1 MSNEGFSMSNDEG
14 VPRISEAMPVVRETR
29 IDNGMRVVSLAPIGR
44 PATEAASDV
53 AVFQMRLMS
62 GSALDGDLPG
72 LGRFTASMLSRGSAG
87 KSLETIADELDSLGA
102 TLGVGC
108 GRLTID
114 GTTKSLAA
122 DADTIL
128 GYLAAAL
135 RQPDFPDDQIEIVR
149 AQMLS
154 GLRRAEDS
162 TRAVANRTMRELIYP
177 EGHPFH
183 NRSSGTLESVSA
195 IDREGLLRFHE
206 QAFEPA
212 DAIVAVAGGIGHD
225 AAVALVAKHFGDW
238 QGMPPEID
246 VPAVEPPAEL
256 RREAGTLPGKTQAD
270 LAMGLP
276 ALNRGHT
283 DYYALS
289 VANLIIGRF
298 GLYGRLGESVRERQG
313 MAYYAY
319 SQLQAGKQIG
329 LWVVNAGVATE
340 NIDRAIDSIIAE
352 VEGFNDGGP
361 TEREFAD
368 ATGSILGSM
377 PLGLE
382 TSGSQAATAGDIVFH
397 DLGHDY
403 LQRYRDIIRDL
414 TPEQVTEA
422 AREHLDMGRLTV
434 AVVGPE

>member
-1 MSNEGFSMSNDEG
+1 MNQTDMAQGDSTVG
-14 VPRISEAMPVVRETR
+14 ISERMPLVRETR
-29 IDNGMRVVSLAPIGR
+29 IDNGMRVVSLQGASE
-44 PATEAASDV
+44 TSSDV
-53 AVFQMRLMS
+53 AVFQVRLMA
-62 GSALDGDLPG
+62 GSALDGDAPG
-72 LGRFTASMLSRGSAG
+72 LGRFVASMLSRGSAG
-87 KSLETIADELDSLGA
+87 KSLETIADELDSIGA

-128 GYLAAAL
+128 GYLGDAL
-135 RQPDFPDDQIEIVR
+135 RRPDFPDDQIEIVR

-154 GLRRAEDS
+154 SLRRSEDS

-183 NRSSGTLESVSA
+183 HRASGTVESVSA
-195 IDREGLLRFHE
+195 IDRAALTRFHE
-206 QAFEPA
+206 QAFRPG
-212 DAIVAVAGGIGHD
+212 DAIVAVAGGIDHD
-225 AAVALVAKHFGDW
+225 AAVALVQKHFGDW
-238 QGMPPEID
+238 QGTPPE
-246 VPAVEPPAEL
+246 VEVSVVEPPAEL
-256 RREAGTLPGKTQAD
+256 RRKDGTLPGKSQAD

-276 ALNRGHT
+276 SIERGHP

-289 VANLIIGRF
+289 VANLVIGRF

-319 SQLQAGKQIG
+319 SQLQSGKQLG
-329 LWVVNAGVATE
+329 LWVVNAGIAVE

-352 VEGFNDGGP
+352 VEGFNEGGP

-382 TSGSQAATAGDIVFH
+382 TSGSQASTAGDIVFH

-403 LQRYRDIIRDL
+403 LQRYRDIIRAL
-414 TPEQVTEA
+414 TPEQITAA
-422 AREHLDMGRLTV
+422 ARRHLDMGRLTV
-434 AVVGPE
+434 AVVGPERGE